1 MFVVAVDTAACL
13 ATTAAGEAGVPVISR
28 HSAFCLTTDGWT
40 EKKNSFHAVA
50 NLGVS
55 SPSPVSTARNTNSG
69 IGGTGR

>member
-1 MFVVAVDTAACL
+1 MFVVAVDI
-13 ATTAAGEAGVPVISR
+13 AAGEAGVPVISR

-55 SPSPVSTARNTNSG
+55 SPSPVSTTRNTNSG
-69 IGGTGR
+69 MGGVEVTLHLTL